1 MYIFNILVLFR
12 YNTAMNNNRF
22 SIYSSIIKSDIIKT
36 VYEELIK
43 KTNRLIQIWDEYIEL
58 IPKRYTVMLNWQKDL
73 TKSLKHWIDLGDTI
87 SSGDLILA
95 RVNLGMLTESLL
107 KIFFTIYHIDY
118 EKDESKILYI
128 KTKKYSVKEL
138 SFDKS
143 ISFFLSIVDPSNFN
157 KKFPIPE
164 EFFEKEDIDDI
175 KERRKKEKLDFEN
188 FGIWLNDIRRKRNA
202 VHSFSYNE
210 IGSYENFIKDILK
223 YNAFLDIIIEQLP
236 EGFTKDYDE
245 FIW

>member
-1 MYIFNILVLFR
+1 MYGIIFIFINMYIFNILVLFR

-95 RVNLGMLTESLL
+95 RVNLGMLTENLL

-118 EKDESKILYI
+118 ENDKSKILYK
-128 KTKKYSVKEL
+128 KTKKYNVKEL
-138 SFDKS
+138 SFDRSLLKLTRT
-143 ISFFLSIVDPSNFN
+143 FT
-157 KKFPIPE
+157 KE
-164 EFFEKEDIDDI
+164 EIDDI
-175 KERRKKEKLDFEN
+175 KELRNKEMLDFEN
-188 FGIWLNDIRRKRNA
+188 FGIWLNNIRCKRNA
-202 VHSFSYNE
+202 VHSFAYTE
-210 IGSYENFIKDILK
+210 IGSYRDFIKDVIK

-236 EGFTKDYDE
+236 YGPN
-245 FIW
+245 